1 MFFELNSEV
10 FRVLK
15 EMDSG
20 CFVISCQNYNII
32 QFIDIGILQH
42 TERVA
47 VPECFAVNAERL
59 KQPSVALKDRMLL
72 IQPLLEDE
80 ICLADRGRLTQ
91 LAKQVAAMEYTT
103 KKRVLRLYYTYL
115 ATGSPM
121 SKKLPTAQSRN
132 NGIFDKAIRK
142 HYFSAKQL
150 SLKDT
155 YQVML
160 LETYTTPDGKL
171 IEHYPSWDCFKHYF
185 YRNEYQNMLQKE
197 IGRMGLSAYQRN
209 SRPIFGAQSTWK
221 ERLGVFQMDATVAD
235 VYLVDS
241 LGTHTVIGRPKI
253 YMAVDTASRLIAG
266 VYVTME
272 QGETEVLACLTNATA
287 NKVVFCEKYGIHIKP
302 EQWPNTG
309 LPKRIVVDRGEEFF
323 GERMGE
329 LCAKYGVQ
337 VERLP
342 PFRPDLKGL
351 VEKSF
356 DLLQQ
361 KYKPLLR
368 GKGVVNKVPQERW
381 DRDCREQA
389 RLSLS
394 QFTAIV
400 IRCVVYLNSARKLN
414 NLLPEQADS
423 EPTAAGLWDW
433 CVRHERN
440 DMLEVPVEEVFHIAL
455 PRKKASLTRT
465 GLIYNKLRY
474 INPDYKDA
482 CFVAGKTGY
491 KSVRVAVNAN
501 NTSRIFL
508 IESGAFI
515 PFDLAP
521 ASKKF
526 GEMTFAEYEKT
537 KQDMRVQARKQ
548 ENKELEAG
556 AKLYQQIKQI
566 VQDAGKDGSRY
577 EVQ

>member
-20 CFVISCQNYNII
+20 CFAISCQNSNII
-32 QFIDIGILQH
+32 QFIDVSTLNYS
-42 TERVA
+42 ERCA
-47 VPECFAVNAERL
+47 APECFGCNAERL
-59 KQPSVALKDRMLL
+59 KKPSAALKVRMSL

-80 ICLADRGRLTQ
+80 ACLIDRGRLTQ
-91 LAKQVAAMEYTT
+91 LAKQIASQESTT
-103 KKRVLRLYYTYL
+103 RKRVLRLYYTYL

-121 SKKLPTAQSRN
+121 SKKLPTEQNRN
-132 NGIFDKAIRK
+132 NGIIDKAIRK
-142 HYFSAKQL
+142 HYFSGKQL
-150 SLKDT
+150 SLKET

-160 LETYTTPDGKL
+160 LETYTTPDGKRM
-171 IEHYPSWDCFKHYF
+171 ERYPSWDCFKHYY
-185 YRNEYQNMLQKE
+185 YRHGYHNMVQKE
-197 IGRMGLSAYQRN
+197 IGRMGLTAYQRN

-221 ERLGVFQMDATVAD
+221 ESLGVFQMDATVAD
-235 VYLVDS
+235 IYLVDGLDS
-241 LGTHTVIGRPKI
+241 HNVIGRPNI

-266 VYVTME
+266 VYVTMG
-272 QGETEVLACLTNATA
+272 QGETEVLACLTNAAA
-287 NKVVFCEKYGIHIKP
+287 NKVMFCKKYGVHIKP
-302 EQWPNTG
+302 EQWPNVG
-309 LPKRIVVDRGEEFF
+309 LPKHIIVDRGEEFF
-323 GERMGE
+323 GERMEE
-329 LCAKYGVQ
+329 LCRKYGVQ

-356 DLLQQ
+356 DLLQR
-361 KYKPLLR
+361 KYKPFLR
-368 GKGVVNKVPQERW
+368 SKGVVDKVPQERW

-400 IRCVVYLNSARKLN
+400 IRCVVYLNSERKLQ
-414 NLLPEQADS
+414 NLLPEQEDS
-423 EPTAAGLWDW
+423 VPTAAGLWDW
-433 CVRHERN
+433 CVRHGRN
-440 DMLEVPVEEVFHIAL
+440 DMLEVSVEEVFYIAL

-474 INPDYKDA
+474 INPDYEDA
-482 CFVAGKTGY
+482 CFVAGKSGC

-508 IESGAFI
+508 IENGAFI

-526 GEMTFAEYEKT
+526 GEMTFAK
-537 KQDMRVQARKQ
+537 KQD
-548 ENKELEAG
+548 NKEMEAG
-556 AKLYQQIKQI
+556 VNLFQQIKQI
-566 VQDAGKDGSRY
+566 VQDAGKDGSLH
-577 EVQ
+577 EVR